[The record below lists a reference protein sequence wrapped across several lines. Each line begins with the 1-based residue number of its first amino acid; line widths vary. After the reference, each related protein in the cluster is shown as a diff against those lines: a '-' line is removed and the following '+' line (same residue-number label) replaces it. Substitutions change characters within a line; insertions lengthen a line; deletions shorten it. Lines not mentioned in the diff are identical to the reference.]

1 MSNFRRRLMCKKIE
15 SDLPKVYTK
24 LNYLESTGTQYI
36 DLGVTPS
43 EIANMQLI
51 FDYQITDNFTKN
63 SILFGTYDGSAYGFL
78 QFFVFVDID
87 NIGFQFANVNLNS
100 YASKDNARR
109 NININLLNKTIT
121 INNYSPLSLIINT
134 SYAIWIN
141 IYLFCRNTKNTATSF
156 ISARI
161 YSFKIQN
168 GDELYRNFVP
178 ALDTINK
185 PCLYDTVSKQPFYNK
200 GTGEFLYG

>member
-1 MSNFRRRLMCKKIE
+1 MSDFRRRLMCKKNE
-15 SDLPKVYTK
+15 SDLPKGYK
-24 LNYLESTGTQYI
+24 KINYIESTGTQYI

-43 EIANMQLI
+43 EIAKMQLI
-51 FDYQITDNFTKN
+51 FDYQITDDFTKN
-63 SILFGTYDGSAYGFL
+63 SILLGAYDGSLFGFC
-78 QFFVFVDID
+78 QIFVYVNHN
-87 NIGFQFANVNLNS
+87 NIGFQFANSNGNS
-100 YASKDNARR
+100 YVPKDNVRR

-121 INNYSPLSLIINT
+121 INNQSLILDINT
-134 SYAIWIN
+134 SQVININ
-141 IYLFCRNTKNTATSF
+141 IYLFCRNTKLVAGSF

-178 ALDTINK
+178 ALDTANK
-185 PCLYDTVSKQPFYNK
+185 PCLFDTVSKQPFYNQ